1 MLIQAPIAA
10 EKEILLKTLKDTSY
24 DELYRF
30 QWLLQFT
37 YFQKSISCTFH
48 GYPNWTA
55 SASQL
60 VDQMV
65 ETCGPQSVE
74 VTREVLMD
82 MNSTDLMERLSETIL
97 RLKGKRKKTKTA
109 TSHRRVH
116 NHEFYL

>member
-1 MLIQAPIAA
+1 M
-10 EKEILLKTLKDTSY
+10 KTLKDLSD
-24 DELYRF
+24 DERYRF
-30 QWLLQFT
+30 QCLLPFT

-60 VDQMV
+60 VDEMV
-65 ETCGPQSVE
+65 ETCGPQSLE

-82 MNSTDLMERLSETIL
+82 LDRSDLVERLSETIL

-116 NHEFYL
+116 SHEFCICCNAFVFEFILF